1 MCRQPDDRKSF
12 IIRVILG
19 NMIIVVSMIVI
30 NDYHSKSQIWYLVL
44 AIYDWLCLF
53 HLLSTLWSIQ
63 YHIYNNED
71 ALQQKYIKNAGVF
84 RLREHQPFWI
94 LILGSLKSDW
104 HWIPRFEDWQYTGA
118 WFKGHESANT
128 CRGLTLYWPRS
139 TRGYDV
145 VSSYDHI
152 SYELSIRMVYFGT
165 FKEYH
170 DEHADM
176 LMTIFPNFSYEA
188 LSE

>member
-1 MCRQPDDRKSF
+1 
-12 IIRVILG
+12 
-19 NMIIVVSMIVI
+19 MIIVVSMIVI

-44 AIYDWLCLF
+44 AIYDWLYFF
-53 HLLSTLWSIQ
+53 HLLSTLWSIP

-71 ALQQKYIKNAGVF
+71 ALQQKYIKNASIF
-84 RLREHQPFWI
+84 RLREHQQFWI
-94 LILGSLKSDW
+94 LILGSQKAIDMEYLGLKIDSILARNLKVM
-104 HWIPRFEDWQYTGA
+104 HQRIPVEA
-118 WFKGHESANT
+118 
-128 CRGLTLYWPRS
+128 LTLYRPRS

-152 SYELSIRMVYFGT
+152 SYDLSIRMVYSET
-165 FKEYH
+165 FKDYH
-170 DEHADM
+170 DEHANM